1 MKVTILGGGTWGTA
15 LAQVLSDNEHEVY
28 IYDINEKFINVLNE
42 KHIHPLFGDN
52 VPISKSVT
60 GTTNLK
66 EAMDF
71 SDTYLTCVP
80 TKFMRTLLK
89 EVNQL
94 LDKSVYI
101 INASKG
107 IEPDTLKRISEIVA
121 EEIDEN
127 KLNSFTT
134 ITGPSHAEEVI
145 ERKLTTLTAVCE
157 KQSGAEYVQKLFN
170 NSSYIR
176 VYSSTDVIGA
186 EVGGSV
192 KNAIALI
199 SGVCTG
205 LGFGEN
211 ARAALI
217 ARGMKEMIQL
227 IEVMGGDPMT
237 GYGLTGLGDLIVTA
251 SSTLSRNFTAGV
263 KIGKGTPIEEIMN
276 GGETVEGLRS
286 LGAVRQI
293 SKKHNLYTPIITVAH
308 KVMMGEMDVN
318 DAIPTL
324 LANKLK
330 TEAE

>member
-1 MKVTILGGGTWGTA
+1 MKITILGGGTWGTA
-15 LAQVLSDNEHEVY
+15 LAQVLSDNGHEVY
-28 IYDINEKFINVLNE
+28 IYDINKTFIEVLND

-52 VPISKSVT
+52 VPISKLVT
-60 GTTNLK
+60 GTTDLK

-80 TKFMRTLLK
+80 TKFMRSLLK
-89 EVNQL
+89 EVNEK
-94 LDKSVYI
+94 LDKKVYI

-107 IEPDTLKRISEIVA
+107 IEPDTLKRISQIVD
-121 EEIDEN
+121 EEIDAD

-145 ERKLTTLTAVCE
+145 ERKLTTLTAVC
-157 KQSGAEYVQKLFN
+157 KDPKGAEYVQKLFN

-192 KNAIALI
+192 KNAIAVV

-211 ARAALI
+211 ARAAVI
-217 ARGMKEMIQL
+217 ARGLKEMIQL
-227 IEVMGGDPMT
+227 IEAMGGDPMT

-263 KIGKGTPIEEIMN
+263 KIGQGASIEEIN
-276 GGETVEGLRS
+276 ESGATVEGLRS
-286 LGAVRQI
+286 LVAAIQI

-308 KVMMGEMDVN
+308 KVMIGEMDIN
-318 DAIPTL
+318 DAVPTL
-324 LANKLK
+324 LSNRLK
-330 TEAE
+330 AEDE